1 MNQHNGIEAPAEES
15 TTANLEHG
23 DILVDFERPLGPIK
37 PLHGVSHSP
46 EKDGIYVCA
55 ARSDDAKAVM
65 LVNRARHEQTVA
77 FSCRGVEG
85 RPTSC
90 LLTDHAARYNESRTW
105 EADGKLTLRAESVMV
120 LRYA

>member
-1 MNQHNGIEAPAEES
+1 MNQHNGIEAPSEES
-15 TTANLEHG
+15 TPTNPQPG
-23 DILVDFERPLGPIK
+23 GILVDFERPLGSIK
-37 PLHGVSHSP
+37 PLHGVNNSP

-65 LVNRARHEQTVA
+65 LVNRAPHEQTVA

>member
-65 LVNRARHEQTVA
+65 LVNRAPHEQTVA
-77 FSCRGVEG
+77 FSCRGV
-85 RPTSC
+85 
-90 LLTDHAARYNESRTW
+90 
-105 EADGKLTLRAESVMV
+105 
-120 LRYA
+120 